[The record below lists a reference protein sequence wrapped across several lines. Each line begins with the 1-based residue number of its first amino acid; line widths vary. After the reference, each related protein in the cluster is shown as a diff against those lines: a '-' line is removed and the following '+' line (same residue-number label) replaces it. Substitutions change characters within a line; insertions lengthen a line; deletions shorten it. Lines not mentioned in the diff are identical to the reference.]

1 MARRFRMRR
10 SIKSHDATV
19 SNRSSYFSSRAGGS
33 FIRENGLL
41 PRRERKRPPIV
52 RIRLYAPL
60 LSSAK
65 EGTHMARKLE
75 GKIAVVTGGTTG
87 MGLEIAKRFAAEGA
101 QIILTGRRQAELE
114 KARNAV
120 GPDTLA
126 VQADSANLSD
136 LSRLFSEV
144 KSRYGRID
152 VLVANA
158 GGGSML
164 PLGSITEEQY
174 DDTFNRNVK
183 GVLFTVQKALPLLV
197 DGGSVILTASN
208 VSIKGTPA
216 FSVSSASKAAVRNFA
231 RSWTLDLKPRG
242 IRVNVISPGPIKTPG
257 LVELA
262 GPDSVKRQAML
273 DYMATTVP
281 LGRVGEPDEVAKAAV
296 FLASDDASYIAGIEL
311 FVDGGQAQI

>member
-1 MARRFRMRR
+1 M
-10 SIKSHDATV
+10 V
-19 SNRSSYFSSRAGGS
+19 
-33 FIRENGLL
+33 
-41 PRRERKRPPIV
+41 
-52 RIRLYAPL
+52 
-60 LSSAK
+60 
-65 EGTHMARKLE
+65 RKLE

-87 MGLEIAKRFAAEGA
+87 IGLAIAKRFAAEGA

-120 GPDTLA
+120 GPDALA

-144 KSRYGRID
+144 KSRHGRID

-174 DDTFNRNVK
+174 DDTFDRNVK
-183 GVLFTVQKALPLLV
+183 GVLFTVQNALPLLV
-197 DGGSVILTASN
+197 DGASVTGSN

-216 FSVSSASKAAVRNFA
+216 FSVYSASKAAVRNFA

-296 FLASDDASYIAGIEL
+296 FLASGDASYIAGIEL